1 MRAIK
6 VFAHL
11 GCSRLRSPFTQ
22 ARFLL
27 YTHFYGQTFVYKPKM
42 AEDPKDQNAPLTLE
56 GFWKILDS
64 KLVSLGTP
72 AALIGVALDFARK
85 SQPKEA
91 GLCLA
96 GGIALWILIQVANKL
111 APRIDKLLD
120 WMLNNAEKIFLDL
133 YAKLTSDFEG
143 KYYERLKF
151 DCREYEIRGINRGT
165 LQLENLFVPLKMA
178 QTSSEKV
185 SQNIIQVQQP
195 LAPLKQQGIGDILVL
210 MTGDIKQR
218 LVILGAPGSG
228 KSTLLR
234 HITLLYATRKQRRLH
249 RKIPKLIPVL
259 LQLRNVYQDII
270 QESQP
275 SLVSVIENAV
285 KKLQSSQPLEPRQGW
300 FAKRLRQNKCLVML
314 DGLDEIAD
322 DAQRQQVSQ
331 WVNQQINEYPNTPFI
346 LTSRPE
352 GYKKAP
358 LQGNFLELEVQ
369 QFTREQRNKFIQ
381 DWYKCRKKDVNNN
394 KVDLGIRDSA
404 IQSANNLIAQ
414 IDTSQSL
421 KMMARNPL
429 LLNMIAITHDSEI
442 ALSTK
447 RVDLYKDICRVL
459 LEGRQRA
466 KGLPTSLSAEQK
478 QVVLK
483 SLALKLM
490 QENTQAFT
498 LDETS
503 THEKTFN
510 EAKSLIKE
518 KLDRFP
524 NQILSPEDFI
534 KKDDLGVRELMSER
548 EQEGIYE
555 LAHKTFQEYL
565 AAVEIEKTKQENIL
579 LEALADDQKFAWWRE
594 TIRFYV
600 AQTDATNLIKV
611 ALNHATIPVLTLVYQ
626 CWEGK
631 EAQQIDRAVQ
641 DQLKAKLEQG
651 LESDQLDE
659 FTLAAEVKLAYR
671 LSQLNQDLQTLES
684 YSEQESQ
691 AYDRSYITFAEYQLF
706 LNETSSPSILANKK
720 RAREPVININFWD
733 ANGFC
738 AWLSLRSRKE
748 LGEPGIC
755 YRQVT
760 HKDRQQHP
768 CDEDGEYAD
777 KEGIRLVR
785 FQVPT
790 LYEQLAYYLAAG
802 KWKEADEET
811 DRLMLQVA
819 GREQQGYLDLD
830 DIRQFPCKD
839 LRTIDQLW
847 VQYSNGHFGFSV
859 QKEIYL
865 SVGGILEGN
874 QANSPFNKLL
884 LIPPVRWIYARLG
897 GTVRHSDDKMM
908 YLSDFSDRVGWKVE
922 MESVTIK
929 SLLSTSASRGHL
941 PLRKHHPF
949 VLCVFFSRIETC
961 KL

>member
-1 MRAIK
+1 
-6 VFAHL
+6 
-11 GCSRLRSPFTQ
+11 
-22 ARFLL
+22 
-27 YTHFYGQTFVYKPKM
+27 M

-64 KLVSLGTP
+64 KLVSFGTP
-72 AALIGVALDFARK
+72 TALIAVAVDFARK
-85 SQPKEA
+85 SQWKEA
-91 GLCLA
+91 GLCLV

-185 SQNIIQVQQP
+185 SQNIIQAQQA
-195 LAPLKQQGIGDILVL
+195 LDPLKQQEIGDILVV
-210 MTGDIKQR
+210 MMGDIKQR

-249 RKIPKLIPVL
+249 RKIPKLIPIL
-259 LQLRNVYQDII
+259 LQLRNFYEDII
-270 QESQP
+270 KEPQP
-275 SLVSVIENAV
+275 SLALVIENAV
-285 KKLQSSQPLEPRQGW
+285 KKLQSSQPLEPRQGC
-300 FAKRLRQNKCLVML
+300 FAKRLRQNKCLVMF

-331 WVNQQINEYPNTPFI
+331 WVSQQIKDYPDTPFI

-369 QFTREQRNKFIQ
+369 PFTREQRNKFIQ
-381 DWYKCRKKDVNNN
+381 DWYKCRKKEGNNN

-404 IQSANNLIAQ
+404 IKSANNLIAQ

-421 KMMARNPL
+421 KVMARNPL
-429 LLNMIAITHDSEI
+429 LLNMIAITHDSEVT
-442 ALSTK
+442 LSTK

-466 KGLPTSLSAEQK
+466 KGLSTSLSAEQK

-483 SLALKLM
+483 SLALELM
-490 QENTQAFT
+490 QQNTQAFT

-503 THEKTFN
+503 THEKTFK
-510 EAKSLIKE
+510 EAKSLIKQ
-518 KLDRFP
+518 KLDKFP
-524 NQILSPEDFI
+524 NQTLSPEDFI

-579 LEALADDQKFAWWRE
+579 LEALADDKKFAWWRE

-611 ALNHATIPVLTLVYQ
+611 ALGHATIPVLTLVYQ
-626 CWEGK
+626 CWQGK

-641 DQLKAKLEQG
+641 NQLKAKLEQG

-671 LSQLNQDLQTLES
+671 LSQLNQDLQTLDS

-691 AYDRSYITFAEYQLF
+691 AYDSSYITFAEYQLF

-720 RAREPVININFWD
+720 RASEPVINMNFWD

-738 AWLSLRSRKE
+738 AWLSLRSRKD

-768 CDEDGEYAD
+768 CEEDKEYAD

-819 GREQQGYLDLD
+819 GREKQGYLDLD

-865 SVGGILEGN
+865 SVGGMLEGN
-874 QANSPFNKLL
+874 QTNSPFNKVLL
-884 LIPPVRWIYARLG
+884 LPPVRWIYVRLG
-897 GTVRHSDDKMM
+897 GSGRYDKM
-908 YLSDFSDRVGWKVE
+908 YQAYIRFSDRVGW
-922 MESVTIK
+922 MRK
-929 SLLSTSASRGHL
+929 SGKGEQGIYLQNASTSFL
-941 PLRKHHPF
+941 
-949 VLCVFFSRIETC
+949 
-961 KL
+961 

>member
-1 MRAIK
+1 MRA
-6 VFAHL
+6 
-11 GCSRLRSPFTQ
+11 SPFIQ

-91 GLCLA
+91 GLCLV

-185 SQNIIQVQQP
+185 SQNIIQAQQP
-195 LAPLKQQGIGDILVL
+195 LAPLKQQEIGDILVL

-249 RKIPKLIPVL
+249 RKVPKLIPVL

-270 QESQP
+270 QEPQP
-275 SLVSVIENAV
+275 SLASVIENAV

-331 WVNQQINEYPNTPFI
+331 WVNQQIKEYPNTPFI

-381 DWYKCRKKDVNNN
+381 DWYKCRKKDGNNN

-442 ALSTK
+442 TLSTK

-466 KGLPTSLSAEQK
+466 KGLSTSLSAEQK
-478 QVVLK
+478 QVILK

-524 NQILSPEDFI
+524 NQTLSPEDFI

-579 LEALADDQKFAWWRE
+579 LEALADDKKFAWWRE

-611 ALNHATIPVLTLVYQ
+611 ALNHATIPVLTLV
-626 CWEGK
+626 
-631 EAQQIDRAVQ
+631 
-641 DQLKAKLEQG
+641 
-651 LESDQLDE
+651 
-659 FTLAAEVKLAYR
+659 
-671 LSQLNQDLQTLES
+671 
-684 YSEQESQ
+684 
-691 AYDRSYITFAEYQLF
+691 
-706 LNETSSPSILANKK
+706 
-720 RAREPVININFWD
+720 
-733 ANGFC
+733 
-738 AWLSLRSRKE
+738 
-748 LGEPGIC
+748 
-755 YRQVT
+755 
-760 HKDRQQHP
+760 
-768 CDEDGEYAD
+768 
-777 KEGIRLVR
+777 
-785 FQVPT
+785 
-790 LYEQLAYYLAAG
+790 
-802 KWKEADEET
+802 
-811 DRLMLQVA
+811 
-819 GREQQGYLDLD
+819 
-830 DIRQFPCKD
+830 
-839 LRTIDQLW
+839 
-847 VQYSNGHFGFSV
+847 
-859 QKEIYL
+859 
-865 SVGGILEGN
+865 
-874 QANSPFNKLL
+874 
-884 LIPPVRWIYARLG
+884 
-897 GTVRHSDDKMM
+897 
-908 YLSDFSDRVGWKVE
+908 
-922 MESVTIK
+922 
-929 SLLSTSASRGHL
+929 
-941 PLRKHHPF
+941 
-949 VLCVFFSRIETC
+949 
-961 KL
+961 

>member
-1 MRAIK
+1 
-6 VFAHL
+6 
-11 GCSRLRSPFTQ
+11 
-22 ARFLL
+22 
-27 YTHFYGQTFVYKPKM
+27 M
-42 AEDPKDQNAPLTLE
+42 AEDSKDQNAPLTLE

-72 AALIGVALDFARK
+72 AALIAVAVDFARK
-85 SQPKEA
+85 SQWKEA
-91 GLCLA
+91 GLCVVGA
-96 GGIALWILIQVANKL
+96 FALWLLIQVANKL

-120 WMLNNAEKIFLDL
+120 WILNNVERIFLDL
-133 YAKLTSDFEG
+133 CAKVTSDFEG

-165 LQLENLFVPLKMA
+165 LRLENLFVPLKMA
-178 QTSSEKV
+178 QTSAQKV
-185 SQNIIQVQQP
+185 SQNIIQSRQVFD
-195 LAPLKQQGIGDILVL
+195 PLKQQEIGDILVK
-210 MTGDIKQR
+210 MTTEDIKQR

-259 LQLRNVYQDII
+259 LLLRNVYQDII
-270 QESQP
+270 QEPQP
-275 SLVSVIENAV
+275 PLASVIENAV

-314 DGLDEIAD
+314 DGFDEIAD
-322 DAQRQQVSQ
+322 DTQRQQVSR
-331 WVNQQINEYPNTPFI
+331 WVSQQINEYPNTSFI

-369 QFTREQRNKFIQ
+369 SFTREQRNKFIQ
-381 DWYKCRKKDVNNN
+381 DWYKFRKKEGNNN
-394 KVDLGIRDSA
+394 KEDLGVRDSA
-404 IQSANNLIAQ
+404 IKSANNLIAQ
-414 IDTSQSL
+414 IDTSPSL
-421 KMMARNPL
+421 KMMATNPL
-429 LLNMIAITHDSEI
+429 LLNMIAITHDSEVT
-442 ALSTK
+442 LSTK
-447 RVDLYKDICRVL
+447 QVDLYKDICRVL

-466 KGLPTSLSAEQK
+466 KGLSTSPTSLSADQK

-483 SLALKLM
+483 SLALELM
-490 QENTQAFT
+490 QKNTQAFT

-503 THEKTFN
+503 THEKTFK
-510 EAKSLIKE
+510 EAKSLIQE

-524 NQILSPEDFI
+524 NQTLSPEEFI
-534 KKDDLGVRELMSER
+534 KKDDLGVRELLSER

-555 LAHKTFQEYL
+555 FAHKTFQEYL
-565 AAVEIEKTKQENIL
+565 AAVEIEKTKQEKIL
-579 LEALADDQKFAWWRE
+579 QEALADDKKFAWWRE

-600 AQTDATNLIKV
+600 AQTDATHLIQV
-611 ALNHATIPVLTLVYQ
+611 ALNHPTIPVLTLVYQ
-626 CWEGK
+626 CWQGK
-631 EAQQIDRAVQ
+631 EAQQIEREVQ
-641 DQLKAKLEQG
+641 QQLRAKLEQG
-651 LESDQLDE
+651 LESDKLDE

-671 LSQLNQDLQTLES
+671 LSQLNQDLQTLDS
-684 YSEQESQ
+684 YSEQKSQ
-691 AYDRSYITFAEYQLF
+691 AYDSSYITSAEYQLF
-706 LNETSSPSILANKK
+706 LNETTSPSILANKK
-720 RAREPVININFWD
+720 RASQPVINISFWD
-733 ANGFC
+733 TNRFC

-755 YRQVT
+755 YRQAT
-760 HKDRQQHP
+760 HIDRQQHP
-768 CDEDGEYAD
+768 CEQDKEYAD
-777 KEGIRLVR
+777 KRGIRLVR

-790 LYEQLAYYLAAG
+790 VYEQLSYYLATG
-802 KWKEADEET
+802 MWEEADKET

-830 DIRQFPCKD
+830 DIRQFPCED

-847 VQYSNGHFGFSV
+847 LQYSNGHFGFSV

-884 LIPPVRWIYARLG
+884 FLPPVRWIYARFG
-897 GTVRHSDDKMM
+897 GRVMDEIKNYEAYIR
-908 YLSDFSDRVGWKVE
+908 LSDRVGWRVNDRWYSK
-922 MESVTIK
+922 MIFS
-929 SLLSTSASRGHL
+929 SSASKGHL
-941 PLRKHHPF
+941 PIFRQVKMTTTLDRTTMRTVYYSYNLF
-949 VLCVFFSRIETC
+949 CTLLSRPD
-961 KL
+961 L

>member
-1 MRAIK
+1 
-6 VFAHL
+6 
-11 GCSRLRSPFTQ
+11 
-22 ARFLL
+22 
-27 YTHFYGQTFVYKPKM
+27 M
-42 AEDPKDQNAPLTLE
+42 AEDSKDQNAPLTLE

-85 SQPKEA
+85 SQWKEA
-91 GLCLA
+91 GLCLV
-96 GGIALWILIQVANKL
+96 GGLALWILIQVANKL

-120 WMLNNAEKIFLDL
+120 WMLNNVERIFLDL
-133 YAKLTSDFEG
+133 WAKLTSDFEG

-178 QTSSEKV
+178 QTSSERV
-185 SQNIIQVQQP
+185 SQNIIQAQQ
-195 LAPLKQQGIGDILVL
+195 AFDPLKQQEIGDILVL
-210 MTGDIKQR
+210 MTGNIKQR

-249 RKIPKLIPVL
+249 RKIPKLIPIL

-270 QESQP
+270 QEPQP
-275 SLVSVIENAV
+275 SLALVIENAV

-331 WVNQQINEYPNTPFI
+331 WVSQQIDEYPNTPFI

-369 QFTREQRNKFIQ
+369 PFTREQRNKFIQ
-381 DWYKCRKKDVNNN
+381 DWYKCRKKEGNNK
-394 KVDLGIRDSA
+394 KVDLGVRDSA
-404 IQSANNLIAQ
+404 IKSANNLIAQ

-421 KMMARNPL
+421 KVMARNPL
-429 LLNMIAITHDSEI
+429 LLNMIAITHDSEVT
-442 ALSTK
+442 LSTK

-466 KGLPTSLSAEQK
+466 KGLSTSLSADQK

-483 SLALKLM
+483 SLALELM

-503 THEKTFN
+503 THEKTFKK
-510 EAKSLIKE
+510 AKSLIKE

-524 NQILSPEDFI
+524 NQTLSAEDFI
-534 KKDDLGVRELMSER
+534 KKDDLGVRELLSER
-548 EQEGIYE
+548 EQEEIYE

-579 LEALADDQKFAWWRE
+579 LEALADDKKFAWWRE

-600 AQTDATNLIKV
+600 AQTDATKLIEA
-611 ALNHATIPVLTLVYQ
+611 ALNHPTIPVLTLVYQ
-626 CWEGK
+626 CWQGK
-631 EAQQIDRAVQ
+631 EAQQIDREVQ
-641 DQLKAKLEQG
+641 HQLKAKLEHG
-651 LESDQLDE
+651 LESDKLDE

-671 LSQLNQDLQTLES
+671 LSLLNHDLQTLDS
-684 YSEQESQ
+684 YSEPESQ
-691 AYDRSYITFAEYQLF
+691 AIDGSYITCAEYQLF
-706 LNETSSPSILANKK
+706 LNETTSPSILANKK
-720 RAREPVININFWD
+720 RAREPVINISFWD
-733 ANGFC
+733 ANRFC

-755 YRQVT
+755 YRQMRQT
-760 HKDRQQHP
+760 DRQQHP
-768 CDEDGEYAD
+768 CEEDKEYAD
-777 KEGIRLVR
+777 KQGIRLIR

-802 KWKEADEET
+802 MWKEADDET

-819 GREQQGYLDLD
+819 GREKQRYLDLD
-830 DIRQFPCKD
+830 DIRQFPCED

-847 VQYSNGHFGFSV
+847 VQYSDGHFGFSV
-859 QKEIYL
+859 QKEIFL
-865 SVGGILEGN
+865 ESGEILEGN
-874 QANSPFNKLL
+874 QANSSFNKLL
-884 LIPPVRWIYARLG
+884 LLPPVRWLYVRFG
-897 GTVRHSDDKMM
+897 GRVIEREEKNYEAYMTM
-908 YLSDFSDRVGWKVE
+908 SDRVGWLVVGEKLVGE
-922 MESVTIK
+922 EKLKGHYPEQFRYTI
-929 SLLSTSASRGHL
+929 T
-941 PLRKHHPF
+941 PLHIF
-949 VLCVFFSRIETC
+949 LFSRVQTC

>member
-1 MRAIK
+1 
-6 VFAHL
+6 
-11 GCSRLRSPFTQ
+11 
-22 ARFLL
+22 
-27 YTHFYGQTFVYKPKM
+27 M
-42 AEDPKDQNAPLTLE
+42 AEDSKDQNAHLTLE

-72 AALIGVALDFARK
+72 AALIAVAVDFARK
-85 SQPKEA
+85 SQWKEA
-91 GLCLA
+91 GLCVVGA
-96 GGIALWILIQVANKL
+96 FALWLLIQVANKL

-120 WMLNNAEKIFLDL
+120 WMLNNVERISLDL

-165 LQLENLFVPLKMA
+165 LRLENLFVPLKMA
-178 QTSSEKV
+178 QTSAQKV
-185 SQNIIQVQQP
+185 SHNIIQYRQ
-195 LAPLKQQGIGDILVL
+195 AFDPLKQQEIGNILVL

-249 RKIPKLIPVL
+249 RKIPKLIPIL

-270 QESQP
+270 QEPQP
-275 SLVSVIENAV
+275 PLALVIENAV

-322 DAQRQQVSQ
+322 DTQRQQVSQ
-331 WVNQQINEYPNTPFI
+331 WVSQQINEYPNTPFI

-369 QFTREQRNKFIQ
+369 PFTREQRNKFIQ
-381 DWYKCRKKDVNNN
+381 DWYKFRKKEGNNN
-394 KVDLGIRDSA
+394 KEDLGVRDSA
-404 IQSANNLIAQ
+404 IKSAKNLIAQ
-414 IDTSQSL
+414 IDTSPSL
-421 KMMARNPL
+421 KMMAKNPL
-429 LLNMIAITHDSEI
+429 LLNMIAITHGSEVT
-442 ALSTK
+442 LSTK

-466 KGLPTSLSAEQK
+466 KGLSTSSTSLSADQK

-483 SLALKLM
+483 SLALELM
-490 QENTQAFT
+490 QKNTQAFT

-503 THEKTFN
+503 TYEKTFK
-510 EAKSLIKE
+510 EAKSLIQE

-524 NQILSPEDFI
+524 NQTLSPEDFI
-534 KKDDLGVRELMSER
+534 KKDDLGVRELLTER

-555 LAHKTFQEYL
+555 FAHKTFQEYL

-579 LEALADDQKFAWWRE
+579 LEALADDKKFVWWRE

-600 AQTDATNLIKV
+600 AQTDATHLIQV
-611 ALNHATIPVLTLVYQ
+611 ALNHPTIPVLTLVYQ
-626 CWEGK
+626 CWQGK
-631 EAQQIDRAVQ
+631 EAQQIEREVQ
-641 DQLKAKLEQG
+641 QQLRAKLEQG
-651 LESDQLDE
+651 LESDKLDE

-671 LSQLNQDLQTLES
+671 LSQLNQDLQTLDS

-691 AYDRSYITFAEYQLF
+691 AYDSSYITCAEYQLF
-706 LNETSSPSILANKK
+706 LNETSSPRILANKK
-720 RAREPVININFWD
+720 RASEPVINISFWD
-733 ANGFC
+733 ANRFC
-738 AWLSLRSRKE
+738 AWLSLRSRKQ

-755 YRQVT
+755 YRKIIQT
-760 HKDRQQHP
+760 DRQQHP
-768 CDEDGEYAD
+768 CEEDKEYAD
-777 KEGIRLVR
+777 KQGIRLVR

-790 LYEQLAYYLAAG
+790 LYGQLAYYLAAG
-802 KWKEADEET
+802 MWEEADKET

-819 GREQQGYLDLD
+819 GREKQGYLDLG
-830 DIRQFPCKD
+830 DIRQFPCED

-884 LIPPVRWIYARLG
+884 FLPPVRWIYARFG
-897 GTVRHSDDKMM
+897 GRVMDNNTKNYEAYIR
-908 YLSDFSDRVGWKVE
+908 FSDRVGWKVGQTFWQQ
-922 MESVTIK
+922 VKFDI
-929 SLLSTSASRGHL
+929 SASKGHL
-941 PLRKHHPF
+941 PQKYDF
-949 VLCVFFSRIETC
+949 VPTRSKWWYLYLIFSRVQTC